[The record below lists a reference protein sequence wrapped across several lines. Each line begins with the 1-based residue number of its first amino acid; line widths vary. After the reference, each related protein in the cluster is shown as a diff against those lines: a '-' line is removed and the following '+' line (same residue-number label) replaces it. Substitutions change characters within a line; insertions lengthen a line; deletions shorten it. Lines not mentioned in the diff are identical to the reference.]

1 MHKTEASGT
10 PVADDE
16 ETRSNATRGHSRP
29 PSGRVDPGVTFDLR
43 QLAVEDLEPLERE
56 LPVWSSREYAKRLQ
70 AQLQGDLVMIVAWAA
85 DRPIGRAMILFPS
98 HEEYSE
104 SAERERCAEIRD
116 VEVVPSAR
124 RVGVGTAMIAKLEAV
139 ARGRGFAR
147 TGLSVGRDRE
157 YGAARDLYAKLGY
170 RPAHGP
176 FISGVVLDG
185 DDGPMPVTGVL
196 DYQVKA
202 LALTDH

>member
-1 MHKTEASGT
+1 
-10 PVADDE
+10 
-16 ETRSNATRGHSRP
+16 
-29 PSGRVDPGVTFDLR
+29 VTFELR
-43 QLAVEDLEPLERE
+43 KLAVGDLEPLERE
-56 LPVWSSREYAKRLQ
+56 LPVWSSHEYAKRLQ
-70 AQLQGDLVMIVAWAA
+70 AQLRGDLVMIVAWVA

-139 ARGRGFAR
+139 ARGWGFAR
-147 TGLSVGRDRE
+147 TGLSVGRARE

-202 LALTDH
+202 LALNDH